1 METRIRTATDGRALD
16 ILGNALLEKAG
27 SDDLNGGAAVFVQT
41 VVPAGGPPAHFH
53 RDTDEFFFMLDG
65 ELEVWVGADHATLRS
80 GMSATLPR
88 GVVHRF
94 DNVTDKPAK
103 VLVVV
108 TPGSGARF
116 FDDID
121 RAHLQL
127 PNDMDKLAAIVA
139 CHDIQ
144 FASNPA

>member
-1 METRIRTATDGRALD
+1 MQTRIHTATDGRALD
-16 ILGNALLEKAG
+16 VLGNAFLEKAG
-27 SDDLNGGAAVFVQT
+27 SDDLGGGAAVFVQT
-41 VVPAGGPPAHFH
+41 VAPAGGPPAHFH
-53 RDTDEFFFMLDG
+53 RDTDEFFFVLEG
-65 ELEVWVGADHATLRS
+65 ELAVWVGGDEATLRP

-94 DNVTDKPAK
+94 DNVTERPAK

-121 RAHLQL
+121 RARLQL
-127 PNDMDKLAAIVA
+127 PQDMDRLEAIVA
-139 CHDIQ
+139 RHDIQ
-144 FASNPA
+144 FADKPA